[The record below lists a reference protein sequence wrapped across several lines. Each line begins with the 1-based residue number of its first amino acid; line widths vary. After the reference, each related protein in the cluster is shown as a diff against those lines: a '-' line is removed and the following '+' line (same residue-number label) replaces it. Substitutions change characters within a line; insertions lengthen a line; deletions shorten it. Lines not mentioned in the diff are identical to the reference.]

1 MASKPPCDY
10 IDEGSSSP
18 DEDDSEFFSS
28 AGEDDDGN
36 YDMFTGAVV
45 STVGDTTF
53 DQSRT
58 ELLDDTIEC
67 RSSVTSVE
75 NPEHHLAISYAWGE
89 IATHDSHLDPTDL

>member
-58 ELLDDTIEC
+58 EYEY
-67 RSSVTSVE
+67 SSLKSWRYFR
-75 NPEHHLAISYAWGE
+75 A
-89 IATHDSHLDPTDL
+89 DF